1 MASKMHQICI
11 IFLYLFFS
19 WLGGIILSN
28 KEEKGIVMGMD
39 ERFSDMEDEEYRARR
54 ARKIR
59 EMKQKKR
66 EQERRRRILQ
76 KRILPLAGMVF
87 CIVMLVMMGAKL
99 FHKSPGEER
108 TEQSAEAEADEAG
121 NGTENGIV
129 NRIKDDSVM
138 TGTET
143 ASGGSKETANGGS
156 AGMGT
161 ANDGSA
167 GMGTTDGGS
176 VGMGTA
182 DGGSAG
188 MGTADGGSTG
198 MGTVNGGSTGMDTK
212 AYVAMATQDTVQIGD
227 EIISS
232 HAILIDLDTNT
243 VRAQKGSGTVI
254 NPASMT
260 KVLTVLVAAEHITD
274 LDDTFTI
281 TNEIIDYCFAN
292 DCSNAGFEEGETV
305 TVRDL
310 FYGAI
315 LPSGGEA
322 ALGLA
327 VYTAGS
333 QEAFVKMMNDKVE
346 ELRLSSTAHFTNCVG
361 LYDKAHHCTVYDMA
375 MIMEAAIDNNF
386 CREVMSAHIYT
397 TSKTEE
403 HPDGLELSNW
413 FLRRIEDK
421 DTGGEVVCGKT
432 GYVVQSGNCAV
443 SYARGNDGNGYI
455 CVTADANSGWRCI
468 YDHVALYKKFSE
480 DKPAAPKF

>member
-28 KEEKGIVMGMD
+28 KEEKGIVIGMD
-39 ERFSDMEDEEYRARR
+39 ERFSGMEDEEYRARR

-99 FHKSPGEER
+99 FHKSPGEKR

-129 NRIKDDSVM
+129 NRIKDDSVV
-138 TGTET
+138 TETETTSGGSTET
-143 ASGGSKETANGGS
+143 AN
-156 AGMGT
+156 
-161 ANDGSA
+161 
-167 GMGTTDGGS
+167 
-176 VGMGTA
+176 
-182 DGGSAG
+182 GGSAG

-198 MGTVNGGSTGMDTK
+198 MGTVNGGSAEMDTK

-421 DTGGEVVCGKT
+421 DTGDEVVCGKT